1 MFKILHMELEFKE
14 IPWYRRLFTKS
25 YSKEEVDKELT
36 TLVKYV
42 EKCKHDLEGELSKL
56 RNNVSIIQKESVDVN
71 SYKDALLLKVGTL
84 ENTKV
89 NNLNTIN
96 KLNKSVTTYKNKLK
110 ETEKELTITK
120 TNKNALASKQ
130 LKENASYILTLD
142 KKIINL
148 EKENDK
154 LKKEI
159 TTLKKSK

>member
-14 IPWYRRLFTKS
+14 IPWYKRLFTKS
-25 YSKEEVDKELT
+25 YSKEEVDKELDR
-36 TLVKYV
+36 LSNYV
-42 EKCKHDLEGELSKL
+42 EKCKHDLEDELSKL
-56 RNNVSIIQKESVDVN
+56 KNNVSIIQKESADVN
-71 SYKDALLLKVGTL
+71 SYKDVLLLKVGTL

-89 NNLNTIN
+89 NNLNTID

-110 ETEKELTITK
+110 ETEKELTVAK
-120 TNKNALASKQ
+120 TNKAALANKQ
-130 LKENASYILTLD
+130 LKENASYILILD

>member
-1 MFKILHMELEFKE
+1 MCSC
-14 IPWYRRLFTKS
+14 Y
-25 YSKEEVDKELT
+25 
-36 TLVKYV
+36 
-42 EKCKHDLEGELSKL
+42 
-56 RNNVSIIQKESVDVN
+56 
-71 SYKDALLLKVGTL
+71 
-84 ENTKV
+84 
-89 NNLNTIN
+89 
-96 KLNKSVTTYKNKLK
+96 TTYKNKLK

-120 TNKNALASKQ
+120 TNKNTLASKQ

>member
-1 MFKILHMELEFKE
+1 MFKILRMELKFKE
-14 IPWYRRLFTKS
+14 IPWHKRLFTKS
-25 YSKEEVDKELT
+25 YSKEKVDEELT
-36 TLVKYV
+36 ILSKYV
-42 EKCKHDLEGELSKL
+42 DKCKHDLEEELSKL
-56 RNNVSIIQKESVDVN
+56 KNNVSIIQKESADIN
-71 SYKDALLLKVGTL
+71 TYKEALLSKVGTL

-110 ETEKELTITK
+110 ETEKELTIVK
-120 TNKNALASKQ
+120 TNKTSLANNQ

-159 TTLKKSK
+159 ATLKKSK

>member
-14 IPWYRRLFTKS
+14 MPWYKRLFTKS
-25 YSKEEVDKELT
+25 YSKKEVDKELT

-42 EKCKHDLEGELSKL
+42 EKCKHDLEDELSKL

-130 LKENASYILTLD
+130 LKKMLVTY
-142 KKIINL
+142 
-148 EKENDK
+148 
-154 LKKEI
+154 
-159 TTLKKSK
+159 

>member
-1 MFKILHMELEFKE
+1 MFKILHMELWFKE

-25 YSKEEVDKELT
+25 YSKEEVDKELDA
-36 TLVKYV
+36 LVKYV

-120 TNKNALASKQ
+120 TNKNALTSKQ

>member
-1 MFKILHMELEFKE
+1 MFKILHMELGFKE

-25 YSKEEVDKELT
+25 YSKEEVDKELDA
-36 TLVKYV
+36 LVKYV
-42 EKCKHDLEGELSKL
+42 EKCKHDLEDELSKL
-56 RNNVSIIQKESVDVN
+56 RNNVNIIQKESVDIN